1 MEIYRIEGGNRLK
14 GEVIAQGSK
23 NGALPL
29 ISASLLTDEP
39 VYIRNVPRLLDVGTL
54 IEVIRGIGVKAKHLK
69 DGTVSIEA
77 GNLNWEI
84 TDEKA
89 SRIRGSIT
97 LVGSLLS
104 RIGKVRLPFPGGCHI
119 GSRPI
124 DLHIKGFKALGADV
138 RALGTLIEGEAK
150 KMRGAK
156 IYLDYPSV
164 GATENILLASV
175 FAKGETVIEN
185 AAQEPEVVE
194 LANFLNS
201 MGGKI
206 EGAGTKC
213 IRVEGVKKL
222 HGTDFTLSPD
232 RVEIGTFM
240 IGAAITGGDI
250 TIKPVI
256 FEHIIPLVFKL
267 REIGVNIKIEN
278 GKILRVIAKKRPK
291 KFEIR
296 TMPFPGFPTDL
307 QSQMLAL
314 ATIAEGVSLITET
327 VFENR
332 FMVVPE
338 LRKMGAKIRVEGR
351 TAFVEGVTK
360 LIGTE
365 VTATDLRAGAALVLA
380 GLRAEGETI
389 IKKIYHIERGYYNL
403 HEKIRQL
410 GGKIW
415 KETINF

>member
-206 EGAGTKC
+206 EGQ
-213 IRVEGVKKL
+213 VQNV
-222 HGTDFTLSPD
+222 
-232 RVEIGTFM
+232 
-240 IGAAITGGDI
+240 
-250 TIKPVI
+250 
-256 FEHIIPLVFKL
+256 
-267 REIGVNIKIEN
+267 
-278 GKILRVIAKKRPK
+278 
-291 KFEIR
+291 
-296 TMPFPGFPTDL
+296 
-307 QSQMLAL
+307 
-314 ATIAEGVSLITET
+314 
-327 VFENR
+327 
-332 FMVVPE
+332 
-338 LRKMGAKIRVEGR
+338 
-351 TAFVEGVTK
+351 
-360 LIGTE
+360 
-365 VTATDLRAGAALVLA
+365 
-380 GLRAEGETI
+380 
-389 IKKIYHIERGYYNL
+389 
-403 HEKIRQL
+403 
-410 GGKIW
+410 
-415 KETINF
+415 

>member
-29 ISASLLTDEP
+29 ISASLLTNDP

-77 GNLNWEI
+77 GNLDWEI

-104 RIGKVRLPFPGGCHI
+104 RVGKVRLPFPGGCHI

-138 RALGTLIEGEAK
+138 RALGTLIEGKAK

-185 AAQEPEVVE
+185 AAQEPEVLE

-278 GKILRVIAKKRPK
+278 GKILRVITKKRPK

-351 TAFVEGVTK
+351 TAFVEGVAQ